1 MASIMQMK
9 DLMNKPS
16 RNGFDL
22 SSKVNFSAKFGELLP
37 VWNMSIIPNDTVE
50 IDMQAL
56 SRTMPVNT
64 PAFARMRHYYDF
76 FFVPYHILWNKF
88 DSAITQMFN
97 NVQHASGPLM
107 DDNLPLSGT
116 MPNFALHDFLTY
128 LHDLAGQTAYK
139 TNFFNYDRTLL
150 SAKLMSYLGLGNY
163 QQLAQYCTSDTI
175 PAFPSKNPLLNIF
188 KPMAYQAIYSYHY
201 RFSQWERPNPS
212 SFNLDYIKGTD
223 DLTLSGFNTED
234 FYKDFNLFDLRYCN
248 YQMDYFHGLL
258 PNPQYGDE
266 AIVPLSGGLSG
277 DLFKSGSSIR
287 PNGYYQVQGN
297 GVFSA
302 NLSDYEFKK
311 IIGNDYNMISKDSAK
326 ASAMP
331 IAEVFGSQ
339 LNSMLEDV
347 VKSRS
352 TLSILALRQ
361 AEFLQK
367 WKEIAQSGDEDYRSQ
382 IKKHWGV
389 TADERAAHM
398 PKFLGG
404 VTVDVSINEVVNTNL
419 TGDNAADLAGKGF
432 GSGQGKIKFN
442 SGADY
447 GIVMCIFHALPVV
460 DYITS
465 GVDAEFLR
473 VQAQDYAIAE
483 FDKVGMQQIPYA
495 QIRMFSPN
503 KILPVD
509 FAGFLGYAPRYIDYK
524 TAYDKSLGVFTDTLQ
539 SWVLP
544 YTDDDVATYINSAPS
559 GVNPNDKTK
568 YIYYNF
574 FKVNPNIGD
583 SIFAVEVDS
592 SCNSDQFLISSY
604 FKVNAVR
611 SLDRDGLPY

>member
-1 MASIMQMK
+1 MQMK

-22 SSKVNFSAKFGELLP
+22 SSKINFSAKFGELLP

-116 MPNFALHDFLTY
+116 MPNFALNDYLNY
-128 LHDLAGQTAYK
+128 LHALAGQSTYK
-139 TNFFNYDRTLL
+139 SNFFNYDRTLL

-163 QQLAQYCTSDTI
+163 QQLSQYCTSDSI
-175 PAFPSKNPLLNIF
+175 PSLPEKNPLLNIF

-212 SFNLDYIKGTD
+212 CFNLDYIKGTD
-223 DLTLSGFNTED
+223 DLTLSGFDTQN

-266 AIVPLSGGLSG
+266 AVVPLTSSGT
-277 DLFKSGSSIR
+277 LFKPGAVLR
-287 PNGYYQVQGN
+287 QDNREYFVQGE
-297 GVFSA
+297 GVYSK
-302 NLSDYEFKK
+302 NLGDWSIQDGLEADDVF
-311 IIGNDYNMISKDSAK
+311 IQNNDHTLWYRNRIPA
-326 ASAMP
+326 
-331 IAEVFGSQ
+331 SQ
-339 LNSMLEDV
+339 LNEMVDTSAIA
-347 VKSRS
+347 SN
-352 TLSILALRQ
+352 LSVLALRQ

-404 VTVDVSINEVVNTNL
+404 ITVDVSINEVVNTNI
-419 TGDNAADLAGKGF
+419 TGDNSADLAGKGF

-465 GVDAEFLR
+465 GIDAEFLR
-473 VQAQDYAIAE
+473 VQAQDYAISE
-483 FDKVGMQQIPYA
+483 FDKIGMQQIPYA
-495 QIRMFSPN
+495 QIRMFSTN
-503 KILPVD
+503 KVLPED
-509 FAGFLGYAPRYIDYK
+509 FAGFLGYGPRYIDYK
-524 TAYDKSLGVFTDTLQ
+524 TSYDKSLGVFTDTLQ

-544 YTDDDVATYINSAPS
+544 YTDDDVATYINPAPS
-559 GVNPNDKTK
+559 GVNPNDKIK

-583 SIFAVEVDS
+583 SIFAVEADS
-592 SCNSDQFLISSY
+592 SCNTDQFLISSY